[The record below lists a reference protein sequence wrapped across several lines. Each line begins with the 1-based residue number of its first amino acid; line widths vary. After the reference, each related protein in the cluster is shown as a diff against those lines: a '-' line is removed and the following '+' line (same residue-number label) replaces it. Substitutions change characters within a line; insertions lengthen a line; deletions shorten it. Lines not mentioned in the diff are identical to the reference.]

1 MPQIGITG
9 NLMVVTVVLTRK
21 HMRTTTNMY
30 IVNLAAADILMCL
43 GKISDRVTTM
53 ESARMDLTS
62 HYSSSECWHSSS
74 STTSNLSLEWASS
87 TNKKFWNVLQRR
99 QKILKRD
106 GSLIPPTAK
115 DVITMLIIYWLNNH
129 IYSFKLL
136 IFSFCSINSSFNL
149 HG

>member
-53 ESARMDLTS
+53 ESTRMDLTT
-62 HYSSSECWHSSS
+62 HYSSSEC
-74 STTSNLSLEWASS
+74 
-87 TNKKFWNVLQRR
+87 
-99 QKILKRD
+99 
-106 GSLIPPTAK
+106 
-115 DVITMLIIYWLNNH
+115 
-129 IYSFKLL
+129 
-136 IFSFCSINSSFNL
+136 
-149 HG
+149 